1 MCVCVL
7 FVMYQ
12 PRFMKQIGWSLDLI
26 LICDRGRERKPYL
39 IESTHL
45 LLHVDRQQIKTF
57 IFNSCFMSG
66 CHSNNKYSE
75 LKLSFDNVILVI
87 QQFRQQIIRNI
98 WKDIR
103 AEEETSPRRERET
116 ERA

>member
-1 MCVCVL
+1 
-7 FVMYQ
+7 
-12 PRFMKQIGWSLDLI
+12 
-26 LICDRGRERKPYL
+26 
-39 IESTHL
+39 
-45 LLHVDRQQIKTF
+45 
-57 IFNSCFMSG
+57 MSG

-103 AEEETSPRRERET
+103 AEEETSPRRERERET

>member
-1 MCVCVL
+1 
-7 FVMYQ
+7 
-12 PRFMKQIGWSLDLI
+12 
-26 LICDRGRERKPYL
+26 
-39 IESTHL
+39 
-45 LLHVDRQQIKTF
+45 
-57 IFNSCFMSG
+57 MSG

-103 AEEETSPRRERET
+103 AEEETSPRRERERRRGHKESNWT
-116 ERA
+116 YFAFLNKQAETRALWNVLNTSAA